1 MQKQRWASQA
11 GGDRALPIHI
21 LVVDA
26 DYEHSLPPPSAG
38 LTPFPEDHDYG
49 SDKGTTSAFHGMWL
63 HPDNQTLGTGAF
75 TIADYGGG
83 DDAEAENAEEDSS
96 LDVPSEEPELGSYY
110 DVPADDEEQ
119 SLPSGQL
126 KPPLEGWAYR
136 GDLHSVSGTPPDT
149 GKLLRVSRDD
159 LQSEGAIF
167 DHYNDEV
174 EGTSE
179 PESQYDNDPLDAYHG
194 EHASGK
200 GYKPV
205 SREAPSGPTSP
216 KRGHGPLTDRSASID
231 GLEAEPDGAVVL
243 DAKSDPPRAD
253 ESGSEVD
260 FPLDNGVLT
269 PDPQE
274 FPFSELPSPS
284 LYIGLHNEPLSKALI
299 QNPFPTEAN
308 RNQNTK
314 SLEHERANHAQ
325 GVNDNSIHAH
335 NDDKHSTSH
344 AHFTTM
350 RNSSAPLDTSARRVE
365 SASGSLHDTSC
376 GDSDGSQVG
385 NEDLK
390 EEEGID
396 GKAVGQFDEAEVDKD
411 SKPAM
416 ESHMLLGGER
426 ASTSKPLPKSEA
438 ESCLRG
444 AKRLLSVHDGLPLE
458 GEPDVLFG
466 GDRAIL
472 PEACARPHGGEHR
485 LSPENGDEI
494 LLEGELELLFGY
506 QEPDS
511 NSADSAPLEGG
522 FDHQRTLTEPESPE
536 AELVGA
542 EDSAESVARGSKRGL
557 DQGVQI
563 DDVGHKGHP
572 DEGVLGKPLST
583 ETSTEE
589 AQSDGTPALGQSQTF
604 DELTPMDR
612 STHLDQQNSGQPGQG
627 SGGLSPVAGPFT
639 PRSTAL
645 GVTSAFDVYSESE
658 PETEVV
664 VHMEDA
670 RDEMSDATPGHQEAA
685 RVDSGIL
692 DPSAG
697 HVQPDDAES
706 SRKLSVGDSLQG
718 PSSDSGL
725 SESGGE
731 SFKQQDDQVSRPEG
745 GQNFDESRFNLGS
758 QNRSPGPAFTESNGK
773 HAPSPRH
780 HRNTTSLEPV
790 APVSPMPQ
798 PTPPLDVKDDG
809 PLVTPAPQHDSGENR
824 VLTPP
829 PDQEP
834 RSMPSPAPF
843 GEALH
848 EINVYLDSTVDSG
861 NSSLAT
867 LPEDNSGL
875 QKRHNRVDNNGEV
888 TSAEQRDEKPTA
900 EDDLKADVAE
910 PWHEEEPGPKSTPP
924 LEEHER
930 PPDDDFDF
938 HHPSAR
944 MQDDQGVIPK
954 AAQSRVVASE
964 EPLDRNETR
973 GAEMHMRVPQLEA
986 GVVYPDVQQQH
997 LHDGQVPRF
1006 PRLEARDGLPARP
1019 APSFRQRPKGQY
1031 HPDAYSVPARPE
1043 RDIHRTL
1050 DIHRSPEQRYPTA
1063 RTRNGAVPY
1072 HVYAPMRMMAVR
1084 GEPLEVAVGEFSNS
1098 RGPEPSPKRQGL
1110 LARLFGWKPR
1120 RRRTEVEETGRNPYS
1135 EAHST
1140 PPKRRGL
1147 LGLLFNPHRLSK
1159 TEDRDTDNGTY
1170 RSHQLETAPNR
1181 RDITARTLQKKHRPQ
1196 PSRDGYANPDLR
1208 APHETPTKPQGF
1220 LASVFSSFRP
1230 KRNTRPQ
1237 PSNSF
1242 LSRLLAPFRRTTRQ
1256 PSDIELGALDSH
1268 HHRYHHHNN
1277 KNNNPLGLG
1286 RVHISSPQFIYHRP
1300 GLPQYAP
1307 AVAAPAVTTTTTAPG
1322 WTAGRDNNN
1331 SVWPTLPEQ
1340 QRGGRP
1346 QAQAPGQGQRKAG
1359 GSDLRRDRES
1369 RSRVG
1374 MGMGIG
1380 TGLGMGWYRQGS
1392 FGDAAAGS
1400 GAGGAVCHYGATIQ
1414 VALWSTGK
1422 LGNWGTLLWN
1432 PKFEWMISLY
1442 FRKRKRRR
1450 NAGRECRSLGR
1461 LHYGAILA
1469 PPAFRLE
1476 EWKWKEKR
1484 PDDNQSRTALE
1495 YAVRHD
1501 CA

>member
-38 LTPFPEDHDYG
+38 LTPFPEHHDYG

-325 GVNDNSIHAH
+325 G
-335 NDDKHSTSH
+335 
-344 AHFTTM
+344 
-350 RNSSAPLDTSARRVE
+350 
-365 SASGSLHDTSC
+365 
-376 GDSDGSQVG
+376 
-385 NEDLK
+385 
-390 EEEGID
+390 
-396 GKAVGQFDEAEVDKD
+396 
-411 SKPAM
+411 
-416 ESHMLLGGER
+416 
-426 ASTSKPLPKSEA
+426 
-438 ESCLRG
+438 
-444 AKRLLSVHDGLPLE
+444 
-458 GEPDVLFG
+458 
-466 GDRAIL
+466 
-472 PEACARPHGGEHR
+472 
-485 LSPENGDEI
+485 
-494 LLEGELELLFGY
+494 
-506 QEPDS
+506 
-511 NSADSAPLEGG
+511 
-522 FDHQRTLTEPESPE
+522 
-536 AELVGA
+536 
-542 EDSAESVARGSKRGL
+542 
-557 DQGVQI
+557 
-563 DDVGHKGHP
+563 
-572 DEGVLGKPLST
+572 
-583 ETSTEE
+583 
-589 AQSDGTPALGQSQTF
+589 
-604 DELTPMDR
+604 
-612 STHLDQQNSGQPGQG
+612 
-627 SGGLSPVAGPFT
+627 
-639 PRSTAL
+639 
-645 GVTSAFDVYSESE
+645 
-658 PETEVV
+658 
-664 VHMEDA
+664 
-670 RDEMSDATPGHQEAA
+670 
-685 RVDSGIL
+685 
-692 DPSAG
+692 
-697 HVQPDDAES
+697 
-706 SRKLSVGDSLQG
+706 
-718 PSSDSGL
+718 
-725 SESGGE
+725 
-731 SFKQQDDQVSRPEG
+731 
-745 GQNFDESRFNLGS
+745 
-758 QNRSPGPAFTESNGK
+758 
-773 HAPSPRH
+773 
-780 HRNTTSLEPV
+780 
-790 APVSPMPQ
+790 
-798 PTPPLDVKDDG
+798 
-809 PLVTPAPQHDSGENR
+809 
-824 VLTPP
+824 
-829 PDQEP
+829 
-834 RSMPSPAPF
+834 
-843 GEALH
+843 
-848 EINVYLDSTVDSG
+848 
-861 NSSLAT
+861 
-867 LPEDNSGL
+867 
-875 QKRHNRVDNNGEV
+875 KRHNRVDNNGEV

-1072 HVYAPMRMMAVR
+1072 QVYAPMRMMAVR

-1300 GLPQYAP
+1300 GLP
-1307 AVAAPAVTTTTTAPG
+1307 
-1322 WTAGRDNNN
+1322 
-1331 SVWPTLPEQ
+1331 
-1340 QRGGRP
+1340 
-1346 QAQAPGQGQRKAG
+1346 
-1359 GSDLRRDRES
+1359 
-1369 RSRVG
+1369 
-1374 MGMGIG
+1374 
-1380 TGLGMGWYRQGS
+1380 
-1392 FGDAAAGS
+1392 
-1400 GAGGAVCHYGATIQ
+1400 H
-1414 VALWSTGK
+1414 
-1422 LGNWGTLLWN
+1422 
-1432 PKFEWMISLY
+1432 
-1442 FRKRKRRR
+1442 
-1450 NAGRECRSLGR
+1450 
-1461 LHYGAILA
+1461 
-1469 PPAFRLE
+1469 
-1476 EWKWKEKR
+1476 
-1484 PDDNQSRTALE
+1484 
-1495 YAVRHD
+1495 
-1501 CA
+1501 